1 MNTET
6 ILQIITDY
14 TIGDFLS
21 LIIINGGKE
30 FMLENFKELG
40 INIKGLV
47 HITLYISLLIYG
59 IKFIAGDLASSGKEV
74 LITCIWVVLGLQIT
88 NASFYNT
95 YIFDTLFQ
103 VKGNLT
109 ALLMYGDS
117 KYSVYQSFSLA
128 NSAMFEHAFNLLDSA
143 GISDVSV
150 WMSALAIFVIYG
162 FYYIEFIAITVYADL
177 VLVILML
184 LGSIVIP
191 LSGFKSMRGIFKSWV
206 VAISKYIAIFVIV
219 AMIVSIL
226 NSISTL
232 MVDGLMGMTYE
243 DGSITKGGYSDSTEA
258 TNLLLAGVLIIGCFG
273 AYLIFQAMEFA
284 AELTGGVMSG
294 SNGAGALRGA
304 ASGVSSAF
312 NVSKN
317 TLGSGVGRKLG
328 GSAASGVKAIGG
340 AAWKS
345 ARGMS

>member
-1 MNTET
+1 MNAET

-30 FMLENFKELG
+30 FMLENFNELG
-40 INIKGLV
+40 LNMKSLV
-47 HITLYISLLIYG
+47 HMSLYISLVIYG
-59 IKFIAGDLASSGKEV
+59 IKFILGDLASSGKDV
-74 LITCIWVVLGLQIT
+74 LITIVWVVIGLQVT
-88 NASFYNT
+88 NATFYNSF
-95 YIFDTLFQ
+95 IFDTVFEI
-103 VKGNLT
+103 KGNLT
-109 ALLMYGDS
+109 SVLMYGNS

-150 WMSALAIFVIYG
+150 WISALAIFIIYG

-177 VLVILML
+177 VLVVLML
-184 LGSIVIP
+184 LGAIVIP
-191 LSGFKSMRGIFKSWV
+191 LSGFKSLRGLFKSWI
-206 VAISKYIAIFVIV
+206 VAITKYVAVFVIV

-226 NSISTL
+226 NSVSTL
-232 MVDGLMGMTYE
+232 MVEGLIGMTYE
-243 DGSITKGGYSDSTEA
+243 DGSITKGGYSDPTEA

-294 SNGAGALRGA
+294 TSGTGALRGSMA
-304 ASGVSSAF
+304 GVGSAIKTS
-312 NVSKN
+312 NN
-317 TLGSGVGRKLG
+317 TIGGGVGKRLGSV
-328 GSAASGVKAIGG
+328 ASNGVKSIGG
-340 AAWKS
+340 QAWKS
-345 ARGMS
+345 ARGIK